1 VVIACAKA
9 GDLAEE
15 ISTLAHKLRDL
26 FDPAGLFVLVEL
38 DGHVQLVARSSTDSL
53 NVGEIA
59 ARFGGGGH
67 DRAAAALVRER
78 TAEQVRRELLNL
90 LPGCIRP
97 QRTVGEIMSRRP
109 QVLAPTTSVREAAEW
124 MQRFGHEG
132 YPVVEGGR
140 VIGLLT
146 RRAVDRAAAHG
157 MGDQP
162 VRRVMDAGSLTVSP
176 SDSVQHL
183 QRVMIQQDWGQVPVA
198 DQRTGEIVG
207 IVTRTDLLKTLAA
220 PGPAPDNLTA
230 RLEQALPA
238 VRYRLLRMIGELAEA
253 RNSALFIVG
262 GFVRDLLL
270 GAPSVDLDMVVEGDA
285 IGLAR
290 ALAETY
296 GGRTSTHHRFGTA
309 KWHLDPAHRTLRKA
323 LGEAAGR
330 DDLPKTLDFVSAR
343 TEFYTHPTALP
354 SVARGSIKLDLHR
367 RDFTINTIALRLDG
381 RYFGQLL
388 DPWGGGRDLRQG
400 LVRVLHSLSFVDD
413 PTRMLRAVRLE
424 QRLGFTI
431 EARTLELLEQAL
443 PLLSRVSGERIRNEL
458 ELIFSEDRFAAVFA
472 RLNGL
477 GLLAAIHPALAWDGS
492 LEAFFAEARSFE
504 APAAWRLQSRPD
516 REHLLY
522 ALWVFRAAEA
532 EARSL
537 CERMHFSLEAREVIL
552 EANRLRREVADGL
565 ARQSPSNVV
574 ARLDDASEA
583 ALVAAWIG
591 LSAHPQARA
600 PLERYLSEWRFVE
613 PTIDGQALRARGL
626 RPGPAYRKILGAL
639 RVAWLDGKIHS
650 AGEEQELLDALVAEV
665 DGRG

>member
-1 VVIACAKA
+1 
-9 GDLAEE
+9 
-15 ISTLAHKLRDL
+15 
-26 FDPAGLFVLVEL
+26 
-38 DGHVQLVARSSTDSL
+38 
-53 NVGEIA
+53 
-59 ARFGGGGH
+59 
-67 DRAAAALVRER
+67 
-78 TAEQVRRELLNL
+78 
-90 LPGCIRP
+90 
-97 QRTVGEIMSRRP
+97 
-109 QVLAPTTSVREAAEW
+109 
-124 MQRFGHEG
+124 
-132 YPVVEGGR
+132 
-140 VIGLLT
+140 
-146 RRAVDRAAAHG
+146 
-157 MGDQP
+157 
-162 VRRVMDAGSLTVSP
+162 
-176 SDSVQHL
+176 
-183 QRVMIQQDWGQVPVA
+183 
-198 DQRTGEIVG
+198 
-207 IVTRTDLLKTLAA
+207 
-220 PGPAPDNLTA
+220 
-230 RLEQALPA
+230 
-238 VRYRLLRMIGELAEA
+238 
-253 RNSALFIVG
+253 
-262 GFVRDLLL
+262 
-270 GAPSVDLDMVVEGDA
+270 
-285 IGLAR
+285 
-290 ALAETY
+290 
-296 GGRTSTHHRFGTA
+296 
-309 KWHLDPAHRTLRKA
+309 
-323 LGEAAGR
+323 
-330 DDLPKTLDFVSAR
+330 
-343 TEFYTHPTALP
+343 
-354 SVARGSIKLDLHR
+354 VARGSIKLDLHR